1 MSRFTP
7 PQLPPEFYDSTPV
20 LRHLRRLA
28 ESRGVAPDALL
39 LTTLCRVLVLAPPR
53 TRIESHLD
61 TPLSLNFFAGLVGS
75 PGDGK
80 SLTWRVAREVVPV
93 SLFPDD
99 ALDDRGLSSGEGLI
113 DAFLGAPVEESG
125 RKTRRQVVSAVAFYL
140 DEGRSLFTLG
150 GREGSVLLPT
160 LRSAFSGSTLSTTNA
175 DAERRRHLNADGYR
189 LTLCVGFQPA
199 NAAQLL
205 RDDSEGTP
213 HRFVFASSRNRAMPE
228 FPPPSPGPI
237 RWGPP
242 REFPDLIRVA
252 PEIRVGLWARHRERH
267 VATEEPDA
275 LDTHGDAIQLK
286 LSAAFAFLHG
296 ATAIGPAEW
305 GLAGRVLDNSRAIRR
320 ALTEYAVVVNREALG
335 RKGEDNATVTMAQED
350 KRNLDR
356 WTQTMF
362 AQTVRKCARGERVT
376 TGSLLNMIPGR
387 DRAEDGPRWR
397 FTDEQLLDVV
407 RRDGRLRQVNGVWE
421 PTSPP
426 APTGSP

>member
-20 LRHLRRLA
+20 LRHLQRLA

-80 SLTWRVAREVVPV
+80 SLTWRVAREVVPM

-113 DAFLGAPVEESG
+113 DAFLGATVEEGG

-175 DAERRRHLNADGYR
+175 DAERRRHLNADDYR
-189 LTLCVGFQPA
+189 LTLCVGFQPT

-228 FPPPSPGPI
+228 FRPPSPGPI
-237 RWGPP
+237 RWNPP

-252 PEIRVGLWARHRERH
+252 PEIRGGLWARHRERH

-296 ATAIGPAEW
+296 ATAIGTAEW
-305 GLAGRVLDNSRAIRR
+305 GLAGRVSDNSRAIRR
-320 ALTEYAVVVNREALG
+320 ALTEYAAVVNREHLG
-335 RKGEDNATVTMAQED
+335 RKGEERATVDNAADDAKALPRIVRTMISQCVTRHE
-350 KRNLDR
+350 
-356 WTQTMF
+356 
-362 AQTVRKCARGERVT
+362 RGGRT
-376 TGSLLNMIPGR
+376 PTGQLLNYVAGR
-387 DRAEDGPRWR
+387 DRGR
-397 FTDEQLLDVV
+397 FTNERLLNEV
-407 RRDGRLRQVNGVWE
+407 RRDGRLREVNGVWE

-426 APTGSP
+426 SPTGSS